1 MAIQATRNDDDMD
14 QPIASTADRSFLGGI
29 SSGARTWL
37 FFLACAVA
45 AVAFGGLFYYADQRL
60 DEAISEM
67 QRGSRI
73 DELVNM
79 IPTAAL
85 KAKDHFPTSI
95 IEGISARELDDEIPF

>member
-73 DELVNM
+73 DELAIQTLDLEIQVNRNM
-79 IPTAAL
+79 YGHLCGRA
-85 KAKDHFPTSI
+85 H
-95 IEGISARELDDEIPF
+95 